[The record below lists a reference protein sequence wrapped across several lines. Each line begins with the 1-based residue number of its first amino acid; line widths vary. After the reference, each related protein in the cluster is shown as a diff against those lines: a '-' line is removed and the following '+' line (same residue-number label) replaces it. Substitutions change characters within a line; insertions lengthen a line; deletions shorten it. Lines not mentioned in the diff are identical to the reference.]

1 MYDALETK
9 FRELKLRKDP
19 DCPACGERPR
29 IHELTD
35 IAGLCGGNVHARHA
49 AAE

>member
-9 FRELKLRKDP
+9 FRELKLRRDP
-19 DCPACGERPR
+19 ECPACGENPR

-35 IAGLCGGNVHARHA
+35 IPGLCGGNILHA
-49 AAE
+49 AQ